1 MDSKNFLDPIN
12 IAKQCRKYNLS
23 IWQCPQF
30 LFLIL
35 GLVVIT
41 SSLVIYFIG
50 IHYSDDPEIVALIV
64 LSVSTFLIMID
75 FSIIK
80 SFERL
85 AEVAKMKSEFV
96 SIVFH
101 QLRSPL
107 SNLKW
112 IVDLLISGKI
122 EPVSEKQSAYL
133 QILRENSQRMEGLVS
148 DLLIVSRLE
157 ADNLPFKN
165 TKASLV
171 KLVKSLILRAESFT
185 SASNIEIKLTVE
197 ENLPD
202 IFFDYQRM
210 EQAVGNIL
218 DNAIRYIGGVD
229 IPGEIGHIKEKG
241 NIKVILKKEGNRLCL
256 EIKDNGIGIP
266 KEDQKH
272 IFQKFFRASNATK
285 VQAQGSGLGLYIA
298 KSIIEKSEGK
308 IYFVSRENEG
318 STFSLNLP
326 IK

>member
-1 MDSKNFLDPIN
+1 MDSKNFLDSIN

-41 SSLVIYFIG
+41 SSLAIYFIG
-50 IHYSDDPEIVALIV
+50 IHYSDDPEIVALII
-64 LSVSTFLIMID
+64 LFVSAFLIIIY

-96 SIVFH
+96 SIVSH
-101 QLRSPL
+101 QLRAPL

-122 EPVSEKQSAYL
+122 EHVSEKQAAYL

-157 ADNLPFKN
+157 ADSLPFKN
-165 TKASLV
+165 TKTSLV
-171 KLVKSLILRAESFT
+171 KLVKSLILRVEPFIK
-185 SASNIEIKLTVE
+185 ASNIEIKLTIE

-202 IFFDYQRM
+202 ILFDYQRM

-218 DNAIRYIGGVD
+218 DNAARYIRG
-229 IPGEIGHIKEKG
+229 KG
-241 NIKVILKKEGNRLCL
+241 NIEVILKKEENWLCL
-256 EIKDNGIGIP
+256 DIKDNGIGIP

-272 IFQKFFRASNATK
+272 IFQKFFRASNAAK

-298 KSIIEKSEGK
+298 KSIIEKSEGN

-318 STFSLNLP
+318 STFSINLP

>member
-1 MDSKNFLDPIN
+1 MDSKNFLDSIN

-35 GLVVIT
+35 GLVVVT
-41 SSLVIYFIG
+41 SSLAIYFIG
-50 IHYSDDPEIVALIV
+50 THYSDDPEVVALIV
-64 LSVSTFLIMID
+64 LFVSVFLIMID

-96 SIVFH
+96 SIVSH
-101 QLRSPL
+101 QLRAPL

-122 EPVSEKQSAYL
+122 ERVSEKQTVYL

-157 ADNLPFKN
+157 ADSLPFKSA
-165 TKASLV
+165 KASLV
-171 KLVKSLILRAESFT
+171 KLVKSLILRIEPFT
-185 SASNIEIKLTVE
+185 KASNVEIKLTVE

-202 IFFDYQRM
+202 ILFDYQRM

-218 DNAIRYIGGVD
+218 DNAIRYI
-229 IPGEIGHIKEKG
+229 KEKG
-241 NIKVILKKEGNRLCL
+241 NVEVILKKEGNRFCL
-256 EIKDNGIGIP
+256 KIKDNGIGIP
-266 KEDQKH
+266 EEDQKH
-272 IFQKFFRASNATK
+272 IFQKFFRASNAAK

-308 IYFVSRENEG
+308 VDFSSKEGEG
-318 STFSLNLP
+318 SVFWFTLP

>member
-1 MDSKNFLDPIN
+1 
-12 IAKQCRKYNLS
+12 
-23 IWQCPQF
+23 
-30 LFLIL
+30 
-35 GLVVIT
+35 VIT
-41 SSLVIYFIG
+41 SSLAIYFIG

-64 LSVSTFLIMID
+64 LFVSAFLIMVD

-96 SIVFH
+96 SIVSH
-101 QLRSPL
+101 QLRAPL

-122 EPVSEKQSAYL
+122 EHVSEKQTAYL

-148 DLLIVSRLE
+148 DLLIVSRIE
-157 ADNLPFKN
+157 ADSLPFKN
-165 TKASLV
+165 EKASLV
-171 KLVKSLILRAESFT
+171 KLVKSLILRVKPFT
-185 SASNIEIKLTVE
+185 RASNTEIKLTIE

-202 IFFDYQRM
+202 ILFDYERM

-229 IPGEIGHIKEKG
+229 MPGETGHIKEKG
-241 NIKVILKKEGNRLCL
+241 NVEVILKKEGNRLCL

-266 KEDQKH
+266 EEDQKH

-318 STFSLNLP
+318 STFSFNLP

>member
-12 IAKQCRKYNLS
+12 IAKQCKKYNLS

-35 GLVVIT
+35 GLVVIS
-41 SSLVIYFIG
+41 SSLAIYFIG

-64 LSVSTFLIMID
+64 LSVSAFLILID

-96 SIVFH
+96 SIVSH
-101 QLRSPL
+101 QLRTPL

-122 EPVSEKQSAYL
+122 EHVSEKQTAYL

-157 ADNLPFKN
+157 ADSLPFKN
-165 TKASLV
+165 EKASLV
-171 KLVKSLILRAESFT
+171 KLVKSLILRVEPFT
-185 SASNIEIKLTVE
+185 KASNIEIKLTVE

-202 IFFDYQRM
+202 ILFDYQRM

-218 DNAIRYIGGVD
+218 DNAIRYIKG
-229 IPGEIGHIKEKG
+229 KG
-241 NIKVILKKEGNRLCL
+241 NVEVSLKKEGNRLCL

-308 IYFVSRENEG
+308 ICFISREDEG
-318 STFSLNLP
+318 STFSFNLP

>member
-1 MDSKNFLDPIN
+1 MDSKNFLDSIN

-41 SSLVIYFIG
+41 SSLAIYFIG
-50 IHYSDDPEIVALIV
+50 VHYSQDPEIVALIV
-64 LSVSTFLIMID
+64 LFVSAFLIMIS

-85 AEVAKMKSEFV
+85 AEVARMKSEFV
-96 SIVFH
+96 SIVSH
-101 QLRSPL
+101 QLRAPL

-122 EPVSEKQSAYL
+122 ERVSEKQTAYL

-157 ADNLPFKN
+157 ANSLPFKN

-171 KLVKSLILRAESFT
+171 KLVKSLILRVEPFT
-185 SASNIEIKLTVE
+185 RASNVEIKLTVE

-202 IFFDYQRM
+202 IFFDYQRI

-218 DNAIRYIGGVD
+218 DNAIRYI
-229 IPGEIGHIKEKG
+229 KEKG
-241 NIKVILKKEGNRLCL
+241 NVEVILKKEGNRLCL
-256 EIKDNGIGIP
+256 EIRDNGIGIP
-266 KEDQKH
+266 KEDQKY
-272 IFQKFFRASNATK
+272 IFQKFFRASNAIT

-298 KSIIEKSEGK
+298 KSIIEKSQGK
-308 IYFVSRENEG
+308 VYFVSQEDRG
-318 STFSLNLP
+318 STFSFTLP

>member
-1 MDSKNFLDPIN
+1 MDSKNFLDSIN

-41 SSLVIYFIG
+41 SSLAIYFIG
-50 IHYSDDPEIVALIV
+50 IHYSDDPEIVALII
-64 LSVSTFLIMID
+64 LFVSAFLIIIY

-96 SIVFH
+96 SIVSH
-101 QLRSPL
+101 QLRAPL

-122 EPVSEKQSAYL
+122 EHVSEKQAAYL

-157 ADNLPFKN
+157 ADSLPFKN
-165 TKASLV
+165 TKTSLV
-171 KLVKSLILRAESFT
+171 KLVKSLILRVEPFIK
-185 SASNIEIKLTVE
+185 ASNIEIKLTIE

-202 IFFDYQRM
+202 ILFDYQRM

-218 DNAIRYIGGVD
+218 DNAARYIKG
-229 IPGEIGHIKEKG
+229 KG
-241 NIKVILKKEGNRLCL
+241 NIEVILKKEENWLCL
-256 EIKDNGIGIP
+256 DIKDNGRCFIDKTSYTFRHSDWLVRAFCNPCRHELQRLSLVWSWPSCNDIGINCCFHNN
-266 KEDQKH
+266 EH
-272 IFQKFFRASNATK
+272 RIFFGSNRIRRNK
-285 VQAQGSGLGLYIA
+285 YS
-298 KSIIEKSEGK
+298 
-308 IYFVSRENEG
+308 N
-318 STFSLNLP
+318 NN
-326 IK
+326 

>member
-1 MDSKNFLDPIN
+1 MNFKNFLDSIN

-35 GLVVIT
+35 GLVVVI
-41 SSLVIYFIG
+41 SSLAIYFIG
-50 IHYSDDPEIVALIV
+50 IHYSDDPEIIALIV
-64 LSVSTFLIMID
+64 LLVSVFLIMVD

-80 SFERL
+80 SFEKL

-96 SIVFH
+96 SIVSH

-165 TKASLV
+165 TKASLAE
-171 KLVKSLILRAESFT
+171 LVKSLILRTESFI
-185 SASNIEIKLTVE
+185 SASNVEIKLTVE

-202 IFFDYQRM
+202 IFFDYQRI
-210 EQAVGNIL
+210 EQAIGNIL
-218 DNAIRYIGGVD
+218 DNATRYIGFVD
-229 IPGEIGHIKEKG
+229 ASGKPGHIKEKG
-241 NIKVILKKEGNRLCL
+241 DVEVILKREDNRLCL

-266 KEDQKH
+266 KDDQKH
-272 IFQKFFRASNATK
+272 IFQKFFRASNANK

-298 KSIIEKSEGK
+298 KSIIEKSGGK

-318 STFSLNLP
+318 STFSFNLP